1 MVRQDV
7 VSGGSLK
14 RALVNRV
21 PIALSSGDRVD
32 SGSLG
37 WLALRRRARTY
48 GVIAIAPTS
57 EGGTMAVRFTA
68 ESTGRPISE
77 LGVYVDGLPVLRA
90 AERRVLGAEGSSL
103 TRTVNVPSGGGAI
116 RVEAES
122 AQALGVDESLALA
135 WRESGNPRPPGTLWV
150 VAIGVGHF
158 ENASGALRALPFATN
173 DASELAK
180 AIAAQKGKVFADTR
194 TIVLVDN
201 SRSPSLRPSKA
212 NILAQLRQ
220 LEQMN
225 PEDTVIVFLASH
237 GLTGTAEYYFV
248 TQDAA
253 ASDVRKVVAAQ
264 SGRTRLP
271 MGAVPSLLSSTEVIA
286 VLRRLPGR
294 RVLILDT
301 CHAAALA
308 SSDPYSL
315 IKRSASA
322 ELAVVSAA
330 RGDQSSYDAPNQPHG
345 IFTLAMI
352 HALTDPA
359 LAPRGRVTLR
369 GAFESA
375 LPEVE
380 AMLRQ
385 LREHTRDPVRRA
397 GIKQT
402 PVISAPG
409 VLESSVLGMK

>member
-1 MVRQDV
+1 
-7 VSGGSLK
+7 
-14 RALVNRV
+14 
-21 PIALSSGDRVD
+21 
-32 SGSLG
+32 
-37 WLALRRRARTY
+37 
-48 GVIAIAPTS
+48 
-57 EGGTMAVRFTA
+57 
-68 ESTGRPISE
+68 
-77 LGVYVDGLPVLRA
+77 
-90 AERRVLGAEGSSL
+90 
-103 TRTVNVPSGGGAI
+103 
-116 RVEAES
+116 
-122 AQALGVDESLALA
+122 
-135 WRESGNPRPPGTLWV
+135 
-150 VAIGVGHF
+150 
-158 ENASGALRALPFATN
+158 
-173 DASELAK
+173 
-180 AIAAQKGKVFADTR
+180 
-194 TIVLVDN
+194 
-201 SRSPSLRPSKA
+201 
-212 NILAQLRQ
+212 
-220 LEQMN
+220 
-225 PEDTVIVFLASH
+225 
-237 GLTGTAEYYFV
+237 
-248 TQDAA
+248 
-253 ASDVRKVVAAQ
+253 
-264 SGRTRLP
+264 

-286 VLRRLPGR
+286 VLRRLLGR